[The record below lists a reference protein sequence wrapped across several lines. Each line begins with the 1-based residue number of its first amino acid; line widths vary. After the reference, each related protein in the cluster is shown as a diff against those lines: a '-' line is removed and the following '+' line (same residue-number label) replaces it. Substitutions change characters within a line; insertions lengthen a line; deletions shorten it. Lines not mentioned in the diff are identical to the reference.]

1 MPLSLSLSQAA
12 PDSLDTP
19 LLVVALGADEALPA
33 SLGTLDGTLHGVV
46 GRALSRRDFR
56 GGRDET
62 LHLGG
67 GERGVQRVLLVGTG
81 KASDRGVALRRA
93 ASVAARFANKIGV
106 AELTF
111 LAPDADTTAVE
122 NVVVGLDLG
131 AWRYTDLQ
139 AQPPAADRRATL
151 ERVTILADAS
161 AQQGLANGEALAH
174 GYALARRLAMM
185 PGNVCTPDT
194 FAEVGK
200 QLADAHDM
208 QLTVLGRADL
218 EKEGMGSFL
227 SVAQG
232 TPQDPKLVALEYRR
246 GGDAKPIVLV
256 GKGLCFDS
264 GGINIKPG
272 EGMWNMKFD
281 MCGAAGVM
289 GAMEAIARLGLA
301 VNVVGV
307 IGSTTNMPSGTSMKP
322 GDVVRAM
329 SGKTIENH
337 NTDAEGRLVLC
348 DLLHWVKKFEP
359 AAVIDAATLTGAI
372 VIALGHE
379 AVGVFGSDDALTQ
392 EVLAAGRR
400 ASERGWE
407 LPMFEEYKEQLRSDV
422 ADLKN
427 VGGRAAGSITA
438 AWFLREFVDG
448 AYPWVHLDVA
458 GTAYAESDLTW
469 LPKGPTGTPTG
480 TFVEFVRGRAR

>member
-1 MPLSLSLSQAA
+1 MPLTLSLSQAA
-12 PDSLDTP
+12 PHTLDTP
-19 LLVVALGADEALPA
+19 LLVVALGADEALPG
-33 SLGTLDGTLHGVV
+33 SLGELDGTLHGVL

-56 GGRDET
+56 GGRDES

-81 KASDRGVALRRA
+81 KAADRAIGLRRA
-93 ASVAARFANKIGV
+93 AAVAARYAGKIGV
-106 AELTF
+106 SELAF
-111 LAPDADTTAVE
+111 LAPDADAAAVE
-122 NVVVGLDLG
+122 HIAVGLDMG
-131 AWRYTDLQ
+131 AWRYTELQ
-139 AQPPAADRRATL
+139 AQPPEKDRRATL
-151 ERVTILADAS
+151 ERATILADA
-161 AQQGLANGEALAH
+161 ATKQALANGVAISH

-185 PGNVCTPDT
+185 PSNVCTPDT
-194 FAEVGK
+194 FVEVG
-200 QLADAHDM
+200 QQIADAHGM
-208 QLTVLGRADL
+208 KLTVMGRTDL

-232 TPQDPKLVALEYRR
+232 TPQDPKLVALEYRG

-272 EGMWNMKFD
+272 DGMWNMKFD

-407 LPMFEEYKEQLRSDV
+407 LPMFDEYKEQLKSDV

-458 GTAYAESDLTW
+458 GTAYAESDLVW

>member
-1 MPLSLSLSQAA
+1 MPLTFALSSDA
-12 PDSLDTP
+12 PDALSTP
-19 LLVVALGADEALPA
+19 LLAIALSADEPLPA
-33 SLGTLDGTLHGVV
+33 ALSALDAHLGGTL
-46 GRALSRRDFR
+46 GRALARRDFR

-62 LHLGG
+62 LHLAG
-67 GERGVQRVLLVGTG
+67 GEQGVQRVLLVGMG
-81 KASDRGVALRRA
+81 KATDRHGALRRA
-93 ASVAARFANKIGV
+93 GAVAARAATKLGTG
-106 AELTF
+106 ELAF
-111 LAPDADTTAVE
+111 YAPDLDARGVEEAAV
-122 NVVVGLDLG
+122 GMGLG
-131 AWRYTDLQ
+131 AWSYDDMR
-139 AQPPAADRRATL
+139 AKPPEKERRAQVS
-151 ERVTILADAS
+151 RVVVLADAGTQ
-161 AQQGLANGEALAH
+161 AGIDAADAINA
-174 GYALARRLAMM
+174 GYATARRLAMM

-194 FAEVGK
+194 FAQVGK
-200 QLADAHDM
+200 EIADAHGM
-208 QLTVLGRADL
+208 TLTVLGRA
-218 EKEGMGSFL
+218 EMEAEGMGSFL

-232 TPQDPKLVALEYRR
+232 TPQDPKLVALEYRK

-256 GKGLCFDS
+256 GKGLCFDT

-272 EGMWNMKFD
+272 DGMWNMKFD

-289 GAMEAIARLGLA
+289 GAMEGIARLGLA

-307 IGSTTNMPSGTSMKP
+307 IGSTTNMPSGTAMKP

-348 DLLHWVKKFEP
+348 DLLHYVKRYEP

-372 VIALGHE
+372 VIALGNST
-379 AVGVFGSDDALTQ
+379 VGVFGSDDALTQ

-407 LPMFEEYKEQLRSDV
+407 LPMFDDYKEQLKSDV

-438 AWFLREFVDG
+438 AWFLREFVED

-458 GTAYAESDLTW
+458 GTAYSETDLGW
-469 LPKGPTGTPTG
+469 IPKGPTGTPTG
-480 TFVEFVRGRAR
+480 TFIEFVRGRAS

>member
-1 MPLSLSLSQAA
+1 MPLQFALSSDA
-12 PDSLDTP
+12 PDALSTP
-19 LLVVALGADEALPA
+19 LLAIALGADEPLPPALA
-33 SLGTLDGTLHGVV
+33 GLDARLNGTL
-46 GRALSRRDFR
+46 GRAITRRDFR

-62 LHLGG
+62 LHLAG
-67 GERGVQRVLLVGTG
+67 GEQGVERVLLVGLG
-81 KASDRGVALRRA
+81 KGGDRNAALRRA
-93 ASVAARFANKIGV
+93 GAVAARAATKLGTGALAFY
-106 AELTF
+106 
-111 LAPDADTTAVE
+111 APDLDARGAEEAAV
-122 NVVVGLDLG
+122 GMGLG
-131 AWRYTDLQ
+131 AWTYDDLK
-139 AQPPAADRRATL
+139 ATPSEKDRRARVS
-151 ERVTILADAS
+151 RVTVVADAS
-161 AQQGLANGEALAH
+161 AQAGIDAADAINA
-174 GYALARRLAMM
+174 GYTTARRLAMM

-194 FAEVGK
+194 FVQVGHEI
-200 QLADAHDM
+200 ADAHG
-208 QLTVLGRADL
+208 LTVTVLGRA
-218 EKEGMGSFL
+218 EMEQEGMGSFL

-232 TPQDPKLVALEYRR
+232 TTQDPKLVALEYRK

-272 EGMWNMKFD
+272 DGMWNMKFD

-307 IGSTTNMPSGTSMKP
+307 IGSTTNMPSGEAMKP

-348 DLLHWVKKFEP
+348 DLLHWVKKYEP

-372 VIALGHE
+372 VIALGHQ
-379 AVGVFGSDDALTQ
+379 AVGVFGSDDALTR
-392 EVLAAGRR
+392 EVLAAGQR

-407 LPMFEEYKEQLRSDV
+407 LPMFEEYKEQLKSDV

-458 GTAYAESDLTW
+458 GTAYSETDLGW

-480 TFVEFVRGRAR
+480 TFIEFVRGRAS